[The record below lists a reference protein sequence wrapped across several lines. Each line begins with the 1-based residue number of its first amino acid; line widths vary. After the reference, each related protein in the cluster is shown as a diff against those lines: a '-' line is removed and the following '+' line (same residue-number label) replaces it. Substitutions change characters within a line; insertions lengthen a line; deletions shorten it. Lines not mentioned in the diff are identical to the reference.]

1 MIKRIEADVAVV
13 GSGGAGMMAAIAAY
27 DKGANVILLG
37 KADIGKGT
45 CTSMAGGF
53 MGTSSAH
60 RSVHEHYQDT
70 LDAGRGLNNNR
81 LVETVANCARERIGW
96 LKEMGVPLL
105 ELTDGFMVDN
115 GGNAREVPGIPLVKS
130 MARLIADRAITSLE
144 HFHCLDLVLEHG
156 KVSGV
161 IGIGSTGEPI
171 FINTSSIVLATG
183 GASAL
188 YLRNDNPSGI
198 MGEGYAMALR
208 AGCQL
213 QDMEFVQF
221 YPLGISE
228 PGLPYTIIY
237 PPYPNKAKIVD
248 VDGCDVLQELPGC
261 RSLHDVII
269 RFRDTAALLFHRKHM
284 NGGLFLDLTGVD
296 DSDWTEMFSMRL
308 LARNRFNF
316 RRQKLRIAP
325 IAHFSIGGVKVN
337 ENGETSVSGIF
348 AAGEV
353 AGGFHG
359 ANRRGGN
366 ALTECLVFG
375 SIAGANA
382 ADYALEAGR
391 LGVSMASVKWRTPA
405 WAGIQGRMSR
415 HEYRRIIERVRST
428 AWEFGGVVRSEKGMI
443 KGLELVSNLEIEL
456 ETLVPA
462 NNSDGLFHSKVG
474 SALLT
479 LRCILESGLLRK
491 ESRGAFF
498 REDIP
503 EPDDS
508 RWRRNI
514 CISLDRSSGR
524 LVLKKTLLDS
534 W

>member
-1 MIKRIEADVAVV
+1 MIKRIKADVAVI

-27 DKGANVILLG
+27 EKGANVILLG

-60 RSVHEHYQDT
+60 RSVQEHYQDT

-81 LVETVANCARERIGW
+81 LVEAVANSARERIGW

-105 ELTDGFMVDN
+105 ELSDGFMVDN
-115 GGNAREVPGIPLVKS
+115 CGNSREVPGIPLVKS
-130 MARLIADRAITSLE
+130 IARLIADRAITSLE
-144 HFHCLDLVLEHG
+144 HFNCLDIVLERG
-156 KVSGV
+156 KVAGV
-161 IGIGSTGEPI
+161 IGIGPDGDPI
-171 FINTSSIVLATG
+171 FVNASSVLLATG

-188 YLRNDNPSGI
+188 YQRNDNPSGI

-228 PGLPYTIIY
+228 PGLASTIIY
-237 PPYPNKAKIVD
+237 PPYPAKAKVID
-248 VDGCDVLQELPGC
+248 CEGSDLLQELPGC
-261 RSLHDVII
+261 RSLQDLII
-269 RFRDTAALLFHRKHM
+269 RFRDTASLLFYRKQIH
-284 NGGLFLDLTGVD
+284 GGLFLDLTEVD
-296 DSDWTEMFSMRL
+296 ESDWAKMFSMRL
-308 LARNRFNF
+308 LARNRFDF
-316 RRQKLRIAP
+316 RRQKLRISP
-325 IAHFSIGGVKVN
+325 LAHFSIGGVVIN
-337 ENGETSVSGIF
+337 ERGEASVSGIF

-359 ANRRGGN
+359 ANRMGGN

-382 ADYALEAGR
+382 AEYALGAGR
-391 LGVSMASVKWRTPA
+391 PDVSKASLNGWIPA
-405 WAGIQGRMSR
+405 WAGKRGQMNR
-415 HEYRRIIERVRST
+415 HEYSSIIKKMRST
-428 AWEFGGVVRSEKGMI
+428 AWEFGGVVRNEKGML
-443 KGLELVSNLEIEL
+443 KGLELVSGLESDL
-456 ETLVPA
+456 ETLSPTG
-462 NNSDGLFHSKVG
+462 NSDGLLHSRVS

-479 LRCILESGLLRK
+479 LRCTLKSGLRRE

-498 REDIP
+498 REDYP
-503 EPDDS
+503 EQNDAH
-508 RWRRNI
+508 WRRNI
-514 CISLDRSSGR
+514 YISHDLSSGR
-524 LVLKKTLLDS
+524 LVVV
-534 W
+534 